1 MVDGRVKLRDEP
13 ADAFSIIWEG
23 LGTVAFPVKEGCYKS
38 RFADVDAYVCHI
50 IKSFVRNYIFC
61 TLVANTGSVSPPQ
74 RTIQSLDVKAW
85 GPIVLNGVNQ
95 HDICLIPCL
104 NILKF
109 EVEIIQKH
117 LTVQMYDMADLK
129 VTRFVIGGQPF
140 VIPSAAAD
148 QEGLMS
154 ANDFKKLSGIETG
167 AQANVLEGVKV
178 NGVALSIASKI
189 VDILIA
195 TGSTNGTIS
204 VQGVDVPIKGLAA
217 LAYKANVSA
226 DELDAALKTVIDA
239 KAESSEVTEL
249 SGKIDVLNGTG
260 AGSVAKVITDAFNDF
275 ATKVSDD
282 GVVNSYKELIDWAA
296 EHGGE
301 AAEMTAAI
309 SNIEGLLTG
318 IGGEGNPATVKAAI
332 AAAISDLNIGNYYT
346 KTQVDTALNG
356 KVDKDGDKV
365 LSQNDFTNTYKEKLD
380 GIAKGA
386 TANTYAYD
394 EATQTLT
401 LSGFTAA

>member
-1 MVDGRVKLRDEP
+1 MYWGVKT
-13 ADAFSIIWEG
+13 SHYYI
-23 LGTVAFPVKEGCYKS
+23 TKN
-38 RFADVDAYVCHI
+38 HI
-50 IKSFVRNYIFC
+50 KN
-61 TLVANTGSVSPPQ
+61 
-74 RTIQSLDVKAW
+74 
-85 GPIVLNGVNQ
+85 
-95 HDICLIPCL
+95 
-104 NILKF
+104 
-109 EVEIIQKH
+109 
-117 LTVQMYDMADLK
+117 MADLK
-129 VTRFVIGGQPF
+129 VTRFIIGGQPF
-140 VIPSAAAD
+140 IIPSAAAD

-226 DELDAALKTVIDA
+226 DELDAALKAVIDA

-260 AGSVAKVITDAFNDF
+260 AGSVSKAITDAFNDF

-301 AAEMTAAI
+301 AAKMTAAI
-309 SNIEGLLTG
+309 SNIESLLTG

-332 AAAISDLNIGNYYT
+332 AAAINDLNIGNYYT
-346 KTQVDTALNG
+346 KTEVNTALNG

-365 LSQNDFTNTYKEKLD
+365 LSQNDFTNAYKEKLD
-380 GIAKGA
+380 GIAKDA
-386 TANTYAYD
+386 TANTYTYD

-401 LSGFTAA
+401 LTGFSVAE